1 MMKAVTFLTISLLLY
16 LLLLVPFVGY
26 MRAKPVMEKL
36 GYVPTVAV
44 VKAASADQKELTGS
58 LLVMK
63 VLMYFGGL
71 VDKQENELP
80 IPPDYPA
87 MSRMIHGAVQL
98 DPYNMDAYYFGQA
111 ILVWN
116 VGKVDIAN
124 ELLDYGM
131 KYRSWDW
138 YLPFFAGFNH
148 AYFLKDYVGA
158 AHYYQRAG
166 ELSGTDLF
174 KNLAGR
180 YLQESGRTDL
190 ALAYLSAMEKG
201 ENNPAIKKSFLTR
214 IKAFQ
219 EVRRI
224 EVARDKYRKTSGSLP
239 ATVDALVYEGLLSP
253 PPVDP
258 YGGRFFLDPDGRVST
273 TSKFAFATR
282 KQNGGNKQ
290 GAGGVLR

>member
-1 MMKAVTFLTISLLLY
+1 MNRAVVILTLSFVLY
-16 LLLLVPFVGY
+16 LFVLTPFSKY
-26 MRAKPVMEKL
+26 MTSKPIVEKL

-44 VKAASADQKELTGS
+44 VKAASADQKELVGA

-71 VDKQENELP
+71 VDKQKNELL

-111 ILVWN
+111 VLVWD
-116 VGKVDIAN
+116 VEKVDIAN

-131 KYRSWDW
+131 HYRTWDW
-138 YLPFFAGFNH
+138 QLPYFAAFNH
-148 AYFLKDYVGA
+148 AFFMKDYPVA
-158 AHYYQRAG
+158 ARYYRRAG
-166 ELSGTDLF
+166 ELSGSNLL
-174 KNLAGR
+174 KSLAGR

-201 ENNPAIKKSFLTR
+201 EKNPVIKKSFSIR
-214 IKAFQ
+214 ISAFR

-224 EVARDKYRKTSGSLP
+224 EIARDQYRETRGAFPITLKT
-239 ATVDALVYEGLLSP
+239 LVKEGYLVP
-253 PPVDP
+253 PPIDP
-258 YGGRFFLDPDGRVST
+258 YGGQFYLEPDGRVGT
-273 TSKFAFATR
+273 TSKFAFASR
-282 KQNGGNKQ
+282 KTVEKKSKVQ
-290 GAGGVLR
+290 GAR

>member
-1 MMKAVTFLTISLLLY
+1 MKRAISFLTISLLSY
-16 LLLLVPFVGY
+16 LLLIVPFTNY
-26 MRAKPVMEKL
+26 MRSKPFVEKL

-44 VKAASADQKELTGS
+44 VKAASADQKELMGS

-71 VDKQENELP
+71 VDKQKNELP

-98 DPYNMDAYYFGQA
+98 DPYNMDAYYFAQA
-111 ILVWN
+111 ILVWD
-116 VGKVDIAN
+116 VGKVEIAN
-124 ELLDYGM
+124 ALLDYGM

-148 AYFLKDYVGA
+148 AYFLKDYAGA
-158 AHYYQRAG
+158 SRYYQRAG
-166 ELSGTDLF
+166 ELSGSDLF

-201 ENNPAIKKSFLTR
+201 EKNTAIKKSFR
-214 IKAFQ
+214 IRLAAFR

-224 EVARDKYRKTSGSLP
+224 EAARDRYHEATGGMP
-239 ATVDALVYEGLLSP
+239 ATMDVLVKNGYLSH

-258 YGGRFFLDPDGRVST
+258 YGGRFYLEPDGRVAT
-273 TSKFAFATR
+273 TSKFAFTSR
-282 KQNGGNKQ
+282 KQDKKKNTVQ
-290 GAGGVLR
+290 GER